1 MGAMKAYNLPQWL
14 MFFYIYC
21 FIGWLWECF
30 YVSVRIKKF
39 TNRGFMHG
47 PLLPI
52 YGSGAIS
59 LLFATLP
66 VRNNI
71 ILVFVVSVVTATAL
85 EFVTGTV
92 MEELF
97 KVRYWDYTRYKYNY
111 KGHIC
116 ILASTAWGI
125 AGVLLVFVVNRPI
138 ERFVLSIPR
147 STIQLL
153 SFAIAICAACDFGAS
168 FREAMDMREIL
179 SRMSESTDRQLK
191 RISNRMDAMAAF
203 YGEELR
209 ESVGEHM
216 EQIKNEYLEKVDNFK
231 ASGIDRIDRAKD
243 KLELL
248 TDAQKRRLIRFI
260 NANPDAESK
269 FNSVSEVL
277 GSLKEKAGIIMHR
290 VKPDD
295 KQD

>member
-1 MGAMKAYNLPQWL
+1 MGAMKAYSLPQWL
-14 MFFYIYC
+14 MFFFIYC

-66 VRNNI
+66 VKNNI

-116 ILASTAWGI
+116 VVASTGWGI
-125 AGVLLVFVVNRPI
+125 AGVLLVFLVNRPI
-138 ERFVLSIPR
+138 ERFVLSIPKT
-147 STIQLL
+147 TIQLV
-153 SFAIAICAACDFGAS
+153 SFAITVCAACDFGAS
-168 FREAMDMREIL
+168 FREAMDIRDIL
-179 SRMSESTDRQLK
+179 SRMSESTDRQIK

-209 ESVGEHM
+209 ASVGEHM
-216 EQIKNEYLEKVDNFK
+216 EQIKNEYLEKVDVIK
-231 ASGIDRIDRAKD
+231 TSGIETIDWAKD

-248 TDAQKRRLIRFI
+248 SDSQKKRLIRFI

-269 FNSVSEVL
+269 FNQVSEVL
-277 GSLKEKAGIIMHR
+277 SSLKDRAGIIIKR
-290 VKPDD
+290 VKPKD
-295 KQD
+295 K